1 MRFSTSYMYQRN
13 VDSMSNATVNFN
25 NVYTRL
31 SAGQTLLKP
40 SDDPAAASQAIIYK
54 NALSDINQ
62 YDTARMFAQDA
73 LSYEDNALNSI
84 TNLLTKNLTE
94 KIVQAG
100 NDTYS
105 DADREALAVELEGIR
120 DNLLDLGNSKNS
132 NGRYIFGGYN
142 SDSPPFLPDGTYV
155 GGDKAI
161 TQKVGDSAE
170 MQIGHTGS
178 DVFMSGTS
186 DDLFVALDNAITALR
201 QPVETDADRE
211 ALRDVLD
218 NTNRSINKCID
229 NLGKVQAQVGTNLQQ
244 LEQLGF
250 ASDVNKISVESSY
263 EQTIGAD
270 SEAFISLTTQAAMAD
285 FALQASMLVF
295 QSMKNTSLFNM
306 M

>member
-1 MRFSTSYMYQRN
+1 
-13 VDSMSNATVNFN
+13 MSNATVNFN

-132 NGRYIFGGYN
+132 NGHYIFGGYN

>member
-132 NGRYIFGGYN
+132 NGHYIFGGYN

-250 ASDVNKISVESSY
+250 ASDVNKISVESRY

>member
-132 NGRYIFGGYN
+132 NGHYIFGGYN

>member
-31 SAGQTLLKP
+31 SAEQTLLKP

-132 NGRYIFGGYN
+132 NGHYIFGGYN

-244 LEQLGF
+244 LEQLGL

-270 SEAFISLTTQAAMAD
+270 FEALISLTTQAAMAD

>member
-244 LEQLGF
+244 LEQMGF
-250 ASDVNKISVESSY
+250 GSDVNKISVESRY

>member
-25 NVYTRL
+25 NVYMRL

-54 NALSDINQ
+54 NALSDVNQ

-73 LSYEDNALNSI
+73 LGYEDNALNSI

-250 ASDVNKISVESSY
+250 ASDVNKISIESRY

>member
-1 MRFSTSYMYQRN
+1 MRLSTSYMYQSN
-13 VDSMSNATVNFN
+13 VNSMSNAEVNRQYIAERF
-25 NVYTRL
+25 
-31 SAGQTLLKP
+31 SALQTLLRP
-40 SDDPAAASQAIIYK
+40 SDDPGAASQAIVYQ

-62 YDTARMFAQDA
+62 YGTARMFAQDA
-73 LSYEDNALNSI
+73 LGYEDNALSSI

-120 DNLLDLGNSKNS
+120 DSLVDLGNSKNS
-132 NGRYIFGGYN
+132 NGHYIFGGYN

-155 GGDKAI
+155 GGDKAM

-178 DVFMSGTS
+178 DVFMSGTG

-201 QPVETDADRE
+201 QPIETDADRE

-218 NTNRSINKCID
+218 DTNRSINKCID
-229 NLGKVQAQVGTNLQQ
+229 NLGKVQAEVGTNLQQ
-244 LEQLGF
+244 LEQMGF
-250 ASDVNKISVESSY
+250 SSDLTKIAVETSY
-263 EQTIGAD
+263 AETIGAD
-270 SEAFISLTTQAAMAD
+270 PDSIMKMPTQVVMAEL
-285 FALQASMLVF
+285 ALQTSMLVF
-295 QSMKNTSLFNM
+295 QSMKNTSLFSM

>member
-73 LSYEDNALNSI
+73 LGYEDNALNSI

-120 DNLLDLGNSKNS
+120 DSLLDLGNSKNS

-178 DVFMSGTS
+178 DIFMSGTS

-250 ASDVNKISVESSY
+250 ASDVNKISVESRY

>member
-132 NGRYIFGGYN
+132 NGHYIFGGYK

>member
-132 NGRYIFGGYN
+132 NGHYIFGGYN

-229 NLGKVQAQVGTNLQQ
+229 NLGKVCL
-244 LEQLGF
+244 L
-250 ASDVNKISVESSY
+250 Y
-263 EQTIGAD
+263 
-270 SEAFISLTTQAAMAD
+270 
-285 FALQASMLVF
+285 
-295 QSMKNTSLFNM
+295 TSPSPRD
-306 M
+306 

>member
-13 VDSMSNATVNFN
+13 VDSMSNATMNFN

-40 SDDPAAASQAIIYK
+40 SDDPAAVSQAIIYK

-62 YDTARMFAQDA
+62 YDKARMFAQDA
-73 LSYEDNALNSI
+73 LGYEDNALNSI

-120 DNLLDLGNSKNS
+120 DSLLDLGNSKNS

-178 DVFMSGTS
+178 DIFMSGTS

-250 ASDVNKISVESSY
+250 ASDVNKISVESRY

>member
-1 MRFSTSYMYQRN
+1 
-13 VDSMSNATVNFN
+13 
-25 NVYTRL
+25 
-31 SAGQTLLKP
+31 
-40 SDDPAAASQAIIYK
+40 
-54 NALSDINQ
+54 
-62 YDTARMFAQDA
+62 
-73 LSYEDNALNSI
+73 
-84 TNLLTKNLTE
+84 
-94 KIVQAG
+94 
-100 NDTYS
+100 
-105 DADREALAVELEGIR
+105 
-120 DNLLDLGNSKNS
+120 
-132 NGRYIFGGYN
+132 
-142 SDSPPFLPDGTYV
+142 
-155 GGDKAI
+155 
-161 TQKVGDSAE
+161 
-170 MQIGHTGS
+170 
-178 DVFMSGTS
+178 
-186 DDLFVALDNAITALR
+186 NAITALR

-250 ASDVNKISVESSY
+250 ASDVNKISVESRY

>member
-40 SDDPAAASQAIIYK
+40 SDDLAAASQAIIYK

-132 NGRYIFGGYN
+132 NGHYIFGGYN